1 MIWERESSILL
12 HWYAPCYASR
22 VWQKHWDVQ
31 HWANFNVTRRG
42 HTTINVTKEYALT
55 ASKDPEIQKVF
66 YQYFPEWKIT
76 GNPEKDIYNYF
87 TSDKHPIEMEDNDYL
102 NYMVWLRGLDRL

>member
-1 MIWERESSILL
+1 ME
-12 HWYAPCYASR
+12 
-22 VWQKHWDVQ
+22 K
-31 HWANFNVTRRG
+31 
-42 HTTINVTKEYALT
+42 K
-55 ASKDPEIQKVF
+55 
-66 YQYFPEWKIT
+66 

>member
-1 MIWERESSILL
+1 MRYPQAKILIFRK
-12 HWYAPCYASR
+12 C
-22 VWQKHWDVQ
+22 
-31 HWANFNVTRRG
+31 F
-42 HTTINVTKEYALT
+42 INISLNGK
-55 ASKDPEIQKVF
+55 K
-66 YQYFPEWKIT
+66 T